1 MHLLIAL
8 LLCCTLW
15 GQVVIVKCG
24 PLQTLSA
31 DSGNGEDK
39 KPWDLNEAIFATS
52 KIRSFNGT
60 WISDKEFYYGAS
72 DRSLHIYDV
81 VAGTDEI
88 FVPSKILEKYGKGSS
103 AILSP
108 SGTRLLIRFNVEH
121 IFRHSSVAR
130 YDIYDLNTGLSTEMH
145 NGKKLQYCIWH
156 PHNDDHLAYVY
167 NNNVFVHR
175 VGTGE
180 EIPLTSDGKNGVIYN
195 GIPDWV
201 YEEEVLSN
209 SNALWWS
216 PDGSKLLVGWFN
228 DTDVET
234 YKYFIYGEANDPEDQ
249 YPTEVDLKYPKSGTN
264 NPLVA
269 VRLFDI
275 SSLAPSMVLITAPT
289 DVVGKDHILQNVKWT
304 NNDKFIVTWLNRRQN
319 IASIQACS
327 AEGVCKEVK
336 RLSEPAGW
344 ISMTNLLCLKSGER
358 CLFSNWIDN
367 WYQVWNLNL
376 QNGDNLWTSRGN
388 FTVLNI
394 YGYDEDKDKL
404 YYQATMPYDPSIYH
418 VFSNEDCLTCSL
430 RDSEGDLCRSA
441 TASFSKNFT
450 YFMATCAGPNP
461 SYSKIV
467 RTETKN
473 VAADWELN
481 TEFREKLSTKLRPTI
496 KYMNV
501 TLADGSRGIA
511 RLSLPPNLDEKK
523 KYPLIV
529 WVYGGPNSVRVT
541 NSFTVGFE
549 AYLTTK
555 RQVIYAQIDGRG
567 TGNKGK
573 ALLHSINNHLGEFE
587 VADQIYVTK
596 YLQQELPYV
605 DAENTGIWGWSY
617 GGYLTARTLGNDTH
631 GVYKCGVSVA
641 PVTSWLYYDS
651 IYTERYMGLP
661 TPEDNL
667 RKYMETDVF
676 DNVENFRHHDF
687 LLIHGSADDNVH
699 YQNSLMLAKVLQQ
712 HQIIF
717 DEMTYTDENHSI
729 GSFLPHLYQTMDRFW
744 SSCLNL
750 EVFEEYEN

>member
-1 MHLLIAL
+1 MHLLIPLLFSCAL
-8 LLCCTLW
+8 C
-15 GQVVIVKCG
+15 GQVAIVKCW
-24 PLQTLSA
+24 PLNSLSA
-31 DSGNGEDK
+31 DVNNGSDK
-39 KPWDLNEAIFATS
+39 KPWDLNEAIFAAS
-52 KIRSFNGT
+52 KIRSSGGT
-60 WISDKEFYYGAS
+60 WIS
-72 DRSLHIYDV
+72 
-81 VAGTDEI
+81 
-88 FVPSKILEKYGKGSS
+88 GSS

-108 SGTRLLIRFNVEH
+108 SGSKLLVRFNVEQ

-130 YDIYDLNTGLSTEMH
+130 YDIYDLSTGLSTEIH
-145 NGKKLQYCIWH
+145 NGKKLQYCIWY
-156 PHNDDHLAYVY
+156 PHNDDFLSYVY
-167 NNNVFVHR
+167 DNNVFVHR
-175 VGTGE
+175 VATGK
-180 EIPLTSDGKNGVIYN
+180 EIPLTTDGKNGVIYN

-234 YKYFIYGEANDPEDQ
+234 YKYFVYGDANDPEDQ
-249 YPTEVDLKYPKSGTN
+249 YPTEIDLKYPKSGTN

-275 SSLAPSMVLITAPT
+275 STSEPSMVSITAPI
-289 DVVGKDHILQNVKWT
+289 DIVGKEHILQNVIWT
-304 NNDKFIVTWLNRRQN
+304 SNDNFIIIWLNRRQN
-319 IASIQACS
+319 IASIQACTLQ
-327 AEGVCKEVK
+327 GVCHEVK

-344 ISMTNLLCLKSGER
+344 ISIDNFLCLKTGDR
-358 CLFSNWIDN
+358 CLFTHWIDN

-376 QNGDNLWTSRGN
+376 QNGD
-388 FTVLNI
+388 
-394 YGYDEDKDKL
+394 
-404 YYQATMPYDPSIYH
+404 
-418 VFSNEDCLTCSL
+418 
-430 RDSEGDLCRSA
+430 LCRSA
-441 TASFSKNFT
+441 AASFSKNFT
-450 YFMATCAGPNP
+450 YFMATCNGPNP
-461 SYSKIV
+461 SYSKIIQ
-467 RTETKN
+467 TETKN
-473 VAADWELN
+473 VLVDWELN
-481 TEFREKLSTKLRPTI
+481 TEFREKLATKLRPII

-501 TLADGSRGIA
+501 TLADGSQGIA

-555 RQVIYAQIDGRG
+555 REVIYAQIDGRG

-573 ALLHSINNHLGEFE
+573 KLLHSVNNHLGEYE
-587 VADQIYVTK
+587 VADQIHVTK
-596 YLQQELPYV
+596 YLQQELPYI

-617 GGYLTARTLGNDTH
+617 GGYLTARTLANDTQ

-667 RKYMETDVF
+667 QKYLETDVF

-712 HQIIF
+712 KQIIF

-750 EVFEEYEN
+750 EAFEDYAN

>member
-1 MHLLIAL
+1 MHWLIAL

-31 DSGNGEDK
+31 DFKNGEDK
-39 KPWDLNEAIFATS
+39 KPWDLNEAIYATS

-60 WISDKEFYYGAS
+60 WIS
-72 DRSLHIYDV
+72 
-81 VAGTDEI
+81 
-88 FVPSKILEKYGKGSS
+88 GSS

-108 SGTRLLIRFNVEH
+108 SGTRLLIRFNVEQ

-130 YDIYDLNTGLSTEMH
+130 YDIYDIKTGLSTEIH

-175 VGTGE
+175 VATGK
-180 EIPLTSDGKNGVIYN
+180 EIPLTNDGKNGVIYN

-275 SSLAPSMVLITAPT
+275 SSLAPSMVLITAPI

-304 NNDKFIVTWLNRRQN
+304 NNEKFVVTWLNRRQN

-327 AEGVCKEVK
+327 AEGVCSEVK

-358 CLFSNWIDN
+358 CLFSHWIDN

-376 QNGDNLWTSRGN
+376 QNGDNLWTS
-388 FTVLNI
+388 
-394 YGYDEDKDKL
+394 
-404 YYQATMPYDPSIYH
+404 
-418 VFSNEDCLTCSL
+418 
-430 RDSEGDLCRSA
+430 DLCRSA
-441 TASFSKNFT
+441 SASFSKNFT

-461 SYSKIV
+461 SYSKII
-467 RTETKN
+467 RTENKTV
-473 VAADWELN
+473 VAGWELN
-481 TEFREKLSTKLRPTI
+481 TDFLEKLSKKLRPTI

-501 TLADGSRGIA
+501 TLADGSQGIA

-529 WVYGGPNSVRVT
+529 FVYGGPNSVRVT

-617 GGYLTARTLGNDTH
+617 GGYLTARTLGNDTY

>member
-60 WISDKEFYYGAS
+60 WIS
-72 DRSLHIYDV
+72 
-81 VAGTDEI
+81 
-88 FVPSKILEKYGKGSS
+88 GSS

-376 QNGDNLWTSRGN
+376 QN
-388 FTVLNI
+388 
-394 YGYDEDKDKL
+394 
-404 YYQATMPYDPSIYH
+404 
-418 VFSNEDCLTCSL
+418 
-430 RDSEGDLCRSA
+430 GDLCRSA